1 MLVEENLFGRRDK
14 VQVAIERLRAFEPPE
29 GYYVAFSGGKDS
41 QTIYHLCK
49 DAGVKFDAHYNLTT
63 VDPPELVY
71 FIRRQYPEVII
82 SYPSTSMWRLI
93 EKKGM
98 PPTRLVRYCC
108 STFKE
113 YNGIGRIVVT
123 GVRWAEST
131 RRKNNRGLLE
141 LNTYGNTIK
150 DRVILHNDNDDAR
163 QLFETCIM
171 KGKHILNPII
181 DWLNEDVWEYLNG
194 KGIPHCC
201 LYDCGFHRIGCI
213 GCPMAGTK
221 GMLAEFERYPQY
233 YGAYLRAFDRML
245 WMRRDNGKPYTHW
258 HTAQDVMDWWIYGQE
273 KKTAID
279 ENQLSLFEG
288 GDELET
294 D

>member
-14 VQVAIERLRAFEPPE
+14 VQIAIERLRAFEPPE

-41 QTIYHLCK
+41 QVIYHLCK

-63 VDPPELVY
+63 VDPPEVIY
-71 FIRRQYPEVII
+71 FMRRYYPDVQVEV
-82 SYPSTSMWRLI
+82 SGTTMWKLI
-93 EKKGM
+93 VHKGM

-113 YNGIGRIVVT
+113 GSGAGRIVVT

-131 RRKNNRGLLE
+131 RRKNSRGLLE
-141 LNTYGNTIK
+141 LNTYGGDSKKRI
-150 DRVILHNDNDDAR
+150 ILNNDNDDAR
-163 QLFETCIM
+163 LLFETCTL

-181 DWLNEDVWEYLNG
+181 DWLEEDVWEYLDG
-194 KGIPHCC
+194 KWIQHCC
-201 LYDCGFHRIGCI
+201 LYDCGFKRIGCI

-221 GMLAEFERYPQY
+221 GMLAEFERYPKY
-233 YGAYLRAFDRML
+233 FESYFRAFDRML
-245 WMRRDNGKPYTHW
+245 WVRKDNGKPYTHW

-273 KKTAID
+273 KKTTN
-279 ENQLSLFEG
+279 ENQMSLFDRE
-288 GDELET
+288 DEDAGIE
-294 D
+294 